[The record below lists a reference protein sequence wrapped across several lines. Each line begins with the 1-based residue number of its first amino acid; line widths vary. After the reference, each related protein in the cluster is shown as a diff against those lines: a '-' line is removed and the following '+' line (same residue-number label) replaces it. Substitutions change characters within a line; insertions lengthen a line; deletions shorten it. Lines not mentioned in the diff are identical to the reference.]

1 MDPAHRIRV
10 KRRRHG
16 YHGGSGE
23 DFQSGRWT
31 VWLLFRLRKKRDDLN
46 ATLTIIAPRAHSAA
60 GLAFCGSRRIAA
72 VGRGWWR
79 SWRPALLALVA
90 LAATGCQLSEKRSP
104 PEPPS
109 SAETQ
114 PPQSETEAADDLSAA
129 IASLERGEGQRA
141 HAMLVRLRER
151 APDSEVVRRLL
162 RQIDAPVEEL
172 LPGPYRQVEVA
183 PGDSLS
189 LIASRE
195 LGDPLLFYALARL
208 NGIDAPARL
217 PAGTWLRIPAF
228 ESGRPDAAA
237 AGVSVAEIESV
248 AAYLARSGQVEQ
260 ARRMLIDR
268 LARDDRPLQSTQR
281 RLVDITLEEIAGADA
296 TGEADRALTL
306 VDEALS
312 VVDAPTSRA
321 RLVQAHSKLRAGELY
336 RLALEIRERG
346 DLETAY
352 ARAAE
357 AVVLDPAS
365 SEAGLLAE
373 SLKEEVVES
382 LHGGALVA
390 WRNRDVDLAIR
401 NWESL
406 LEIDPDFE
414 PARIYLDRARSL
426 RLRLDEP

>member
-1 MDPAHRIRV
+1 MAQA
-10 KRRRHG
+10 G

-23 DFQSGRWT
+23 SLQSARWT
-31 VWLLFRLRKKRDDLN
+31 GWLPFPLRKKRDELKGR
-46 ATLTIIAPRAHSAA
+46 LTIIATRAHSATVL
-60 GLAFCGSRRIAA
+60 GFWRSGRIAA
-72 VGRGWWR
+72 VGRGWWKA
-79 SWRPALLALVA
+79 WRPALLALVA
-90 LAATGCQLSEKRSP
+90 LAAGGCQLSEKRSP
-104 PEPPS
+104 PEPRSSTHTPS
-109 SAETQ
+109 
-114 PPQSETEAADDLSAA
+114 PQSESEAVADLSAA

-151 APDSEVVRRLL
+151 KPDSEVVRRLL

-172 LPGPYRQVEVA
+172 LPGPYKQVQVA

-208 NGIDAPARL
+208 NGIDTPARL
-217 PAGTWLRIPAF
+217 PAGTLLRIPAF
-228 ESGRPDAAA
+228 ESGRPDAPSTPSAG
-237 AGVSVAEIESV
+237 AGVSAPEIESI
-248 AAYLARSGQVEQ
+248 AAHLARSGQVGQ
-260 ARRMLIDR
+260 ARTMLIDH
-268 LARDDRPLQSTQR
+268 LARDDQPLQSTQR
-281 RLVDITLEEIAGADA
+281 RLVDITLEEISRAGA
-296 TGEADRALTL
+296 TGEVDRGVTL

-312 VVDAPTSRA
+312 VVDTPASRA
-321 RLVQAHSKLRAGELY
+321 RLVQARSKLRSGELY
-336 RLALEIRERG
+336 RLALEIRQRG
-346 DLETAY
+346 DLEAAY

-365 SEAGLLAE
+365 GEAELLAE

-382 LHGGALVA
+382 LHGRALVA

-414 PARIYLDRARSL
+414 PARVYLDRARSL